1 VPGRDAPLR
10 WKAGARSQSQ
20 LNAVHRVIAQ
30 YRGGDSIR
38 HRAAEAGT
46 GIAIQGVGKT
56 VLPGKEPSTWPI
68 RDGYWPKRVELGYRR
83 LLAVVSE
90 MPVLFEYIDFGRL
103 PGCLQIAKTGGYRV
117 VLGVKSGRP
126 AGIIPQKF
134 TIIDATA

>member
-1 VPGRDAPLR
+1 M
-10 WKAGARSQSQ
+10 
-20 LNAVHRVIAQ
+20 HRVIAQ

-38 HRAAEAGT
+38 HREAEVGT
-46 GIAIQGVGKT
+46 GIARQGVGKT
-56 VLPGKEPSTWPI
+56 ALSGKEPSTWPI

-117 VLGVKSGRP
+117 VLGVKSGRL
-126 AGIIPQKF
+126 AGIMPQQF
-134 TIIDATA
+134 TIIDVTA

>member
-1 VPGRDAPLR
+1 MF
-10 WKAGARSQSQ
+10 AGFTPCGCY
-20 LNAVHRVIAQ
+20 L
-30 YRGGDSIR
+30 
-38 HRAAEAGT
+38 T
-46 GIAIQGVGKT
+46 LTGVGKT

-117 VLGVKSGRP
+117 VLGVKSGRL
-126 AGIIPQKF
+126 AGIMPQQF
-134 TIIDATA
+134 TIIDVTA